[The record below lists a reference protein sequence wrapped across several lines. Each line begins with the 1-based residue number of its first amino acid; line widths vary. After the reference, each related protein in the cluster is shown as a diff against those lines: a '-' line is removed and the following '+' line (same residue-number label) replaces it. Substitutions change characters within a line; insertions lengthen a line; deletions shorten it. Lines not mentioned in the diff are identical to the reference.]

1 MCHRTPPFLALKKQ
15 QSKTSREAWSV
26 IHNSITRLVTK
37 GNNRCDLVSAII
49 VNKREKNLLGI
60 FSILRTASSLNPSI
74 MRESRI
80 QFRSTIRTDSLALSE
95 KNQVLNHKAALLER
109 PSFTGESA
117 RRRLEKAKEPKENI
131 QNPSKENTQN
141 GVRVVSL
148 EQEAHTR
155 RDKLLWACNSYQAN

>member
-1 MCHRTPPFLALKKQ
+1 MECHTQQHYAPCNQRKQ
-15 QSKTSREAWSV
+15 SMRSGICNNSKQ
-26 IHNSITRLVTK
+26 
-37 GNNRCDLVSAII
+37 NR
-49 VNKREKNLLGI
+49 KNLLGI

-80 QFRSTIRTDSLALSE
+80 QFLSTIRTDSLALSE

-117 RRRLEKAKEPKENI
+117 RRRFEKAKEPKENI